1 MTLKE
6 LLGDS
11 YKEELTHAE
20 IDALLK
26 DKKIA
31 DLSTG
36 RYVDK
41 DKFDKAVK
49 ERDEAKQSLTDA
61 NEKYKDYDSLKEYHE
76 KGVKAEK
83 DKEVKAKL
91 TEAGVKD
98 EFLDYVLYQ
107 LESGKIDGKDE
118 KKIVE
123 NTKTWLTENKQYA
136 KEQQPTPPTP
146 PTPPAPNR
154 VLPGTNLP
162 GGDGNGNSGPKVIS
176 TPSWNKNRS

>member
-1 MTLKE
+1 MTLKD

-26 DKKIA
+26 DKKLA
-31 DLSTG
+31 DLSSG

-41 DKFDKAVK
+41 DKYDKAVK
-49 ERDEAKQSLTDA
+49 ERDEAKQSLNDA
-61 NEKYKDYDSLKEYHE
+61 NDKYKDYDSLKEYHE

-123 NTKTWLTENKQYA
+123 NTKTWLNENKQYA

-162 GGDGNGNSGPKVIS
+162 GGDGQQGSTPRVIS

>member
-26 DKKIA
+26 DKKLA
-31 DLSTG
+31 DLNTG

-41 DKFDKAVK
+41 DKYEKAVK

-83 DKEVKAKL
+83 DKELKSKL

-98 EFLDYVLYQ
+98 EFLDYVLFQ
-107 LESGKIDGKDE
+107 VESGKIDGKDE
-118 KKIVE
+118 KKLVE

-136 KEQQPTPPTP
+136 KEQQPNPQPTP
-146 PTPPAPNR
+146 NK
-154 VLPGTNLP
+154 VLPGTTLP
-162 GGDGNGNSGPKVIS
+162 GGNNQGGNAPKVIS

>member
-26 DKKIA
+26 DKKLA

-41 DKFDKAVK
+41 DKYDKTVR

-83 DKEVKAKL
+83 DKEIKAKL

-136 KEQQPTPPTP
+136 KEQQQTPPTP
-146 PTPPAPNR
+146 PTPNK

-162 GGDGNGNSGPKVIS
+162 GGDGSGNSGPKVIS

>member
-1 MTLKE
+1 MDLKE

-20 IDALLK
+20 INALIK
-26 DKKIA
+26 DKKLV

-41 DKFDKAVK
+41 DKYDRAIK
-49 ERDEAKQSLTDA
+49 ERDEAKNSLADV
-61 NEKYKDYDSLKEYHE
+61 NEKYKDYDSLKDYHE

-83 DKEVKAKL
+83 DSKVKSKL

-98 EFLDYVLYQ
+98 EFLDYVLFQ
-107 LESGKIDGKDE
+107 VESGKIDGKDE
-118 KKIVE
+118 NKLVE
-123 NTKTWLTENKQYA
+123 NTKTWLNDNKQYA
-136 KEQQPTPPTP
+136 KETQPTP

-162 GGDGNGNSGPKVIS
+162 GGDGNQGNTPKVIS